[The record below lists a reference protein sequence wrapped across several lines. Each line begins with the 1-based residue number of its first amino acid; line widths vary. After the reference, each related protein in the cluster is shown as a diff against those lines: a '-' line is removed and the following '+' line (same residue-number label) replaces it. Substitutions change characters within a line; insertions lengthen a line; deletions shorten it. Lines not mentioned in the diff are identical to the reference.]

1 MRLTLSIL
9 IFGHSLYVLFL
20 ICCSFH
26 YQKSTITTRTLAGR
40 VEILQPKSQHKS
52 SADTAGTMTDIPSA
66 VPWYTGYTS
75 SNHTSGTKA
84 SATSSMSQ
92 LFTTPTTVKKL
103 DTHLTSNNVSA
114 FHHASEKN
122 GSDNFPLSESRQNSS
137 VKAPLTSKVSGETS
151 ACMNSKSR
159 VKSFVLAKIS
169 KTGTSTLYIMFLRF
183 KEIERVSIVEPVQGV
198 FIDWT
203 KPEGKGKITEV
214 FMYTSQHFK
223 LNLALST
230 TTINNFALELT
241 REVLIIL

>member
-1 MRLTLSIL
+1 
-9 IFGHSLYVLFL
+9 
-20 ICCSFH
+20 
-26 YQKSTITTRTLAGR
+26 
-40 VEILQPKSQHKS
+40 
-52 SADTAGTMTDIPSA
+52 MTDIPSA
-66 VPWYTGYTS
+66 VLWYTGYTS

-84 SATSSMSQ
+84 SATSSISQ
-92 LFTTPTTVKKL
+92 LFTTPATVKKL
-103 DTHLTSNNVSA
+103 DTHLSGDNVSA

-122 GSDNFPLSESRQNSS
+122 MSNSFPLSESRQNSS

-151 ACMNSKSR
+151 ACMKSYSR

-203 KPEGKGKITEV
+203 KPEGKGIITEV
-214 FMYTSQHFK
+214 FMYASQPLE
-223 LNLALST
+223 LNLDLST
-230 TTINNFALELT
+230 TTIDNVALELT